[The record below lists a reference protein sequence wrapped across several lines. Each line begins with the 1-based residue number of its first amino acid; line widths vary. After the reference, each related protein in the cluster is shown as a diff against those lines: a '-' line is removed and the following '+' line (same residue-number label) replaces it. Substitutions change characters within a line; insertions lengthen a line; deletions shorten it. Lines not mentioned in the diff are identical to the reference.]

1 ILGGLKWRVY
11 REQAEADGSHQ
22 LVAESAEAS
31 PLLILPDGSYVVH
44 VAFGLAGATRR
55 SDLRGQSASERV
67 VLNAGALRILPMLRR
82 QGRVPQ

>member
-1 ILGGLKWRVY
+1 LKWRVY

-55 SDLRGQSASERV
+55 IDLRGQSASERV
-67 VLNAGALRILPMLRR
+67 VLNAGALRR
-82 QGRVPQ
+82 QGRVPQHRQDAQR